1 MTTQIHRNLIIA
13 LFFFLAAVLCSNSAL
28 AKLDSNVELEW
39 EGVDSAKAYDLE
51 IKSTK
56 NTFKFQVKEPIWAGR
71 LSPGFFK
78 MRVRARDKRGVPG
91 EWSEFQ
97 EFKVFLD
104 APEFMNPVSGSII
117 ASGSNENQNVTFK
130 WKKVSF
136 AKKYSLD
143 VQGLDSTFRK
153 QVELINDD
161 KATMEIPVATKFM
174 ATIRASNDTLGSN
187 PEKDNVSE
195 FIVSGKKIAVP
206 VVTRPESLFV
216 REIKWSKPEH
226 AQAYSYVLEKLDAKS
241 QKYNPFDE
249 NKELRTEA
257 MPFKK
262 EWPGGTYRLTVKAI
276 ANYRPSSESVSIKF
290 TAKDGDRSEKAEELA
305 RLRESIERLSGWF
318 GMASYLVN
326 SVDYQNLNYDL
337 TGTQVSYKAIGGT
350 LRAGV
355 GYVTKQKPWG
365 YFVAAEAST
374 LEVSG
379 FGNVGYNMFEINSF
393 FKIKPNDAG
402 EFRQT
407 AGLVYKELPDVTS
420 NFAGTVKNNSVL
432 SALGFRYGAEYWL
445 AITPKLGLQANAHIF
460 PLIAGQTTTNGQAF
474 VPSTSLQAGFLAS
487 YRWSKNLTTLMG
499 YAYRTD
505 KMEYK
510 TAPALNFPAP
520 AAEKN
525 SVTLKGHYL
534 NLFLEYQL

>member
-1 MTTQIHRNLIIA
+1 MTTKPYRNLIIA
-13 LFFFLAAVLCSNSAL
+13 ILFIFAAVLCPKSAF
-28 AKLDSNVELEW
+28 AKAESNVELEW
-39 EGVDSAKAYDLE
+39 EGIDNAKTYDLE
-51 IKSTK
+51 VKSTK

-104 APEFMNPVSGSII
+104 SPEFVNPMSGTII
-117 ASGSNENQNVTFK
+117 SSASNEVQNVTFK
-130 WKKVSF
+130 WKKVF
-136 AKKYSLD
+136 QGEKYILD
-143 VQGLDSTFRK
+143 VQGLDSIFRK
-153 QVELINDD
+153 QVELTNDE
-161 KATMEIPVATKFM
+161 KTTMELPVATKFM
-174 ATIRASNDTLGSN
+174 ATIRASNEVLGSN
-187 PEKDNVSE
+187 PEKDQTAE
-195 FIVSGKKIAVP
+195 FIVSGKKLLAPKLVP
-206 VVTRPESLFV
+206 PESLFV
-216 REIKWSKPEH
+216 REVKWSKPEF
-226 AQAYSYVLEKLDAKS
+226 AQAYSYVLEKLDVKS
-241 QKYNPFDE
+241 QKFNLFDE
-249 NKELRTEA
+249 NKELRGES

-262 EWPGGTYRLTVKAI
+262 EWPGGIYRLTVKAI
-276 ANYRPSSESVSIKF
+276 ANYRPSSEMVSIRF

-318 GMASYLVN
+318 GMASYLIN
-326 SVDYQNLNYDL
+326 SVEYQNLNYDL
-337 TGTQVSYKAIGGT
+337 TGTQVAYNAIGGT
-350 LRAGV
+350 LRAGI
-355 GYVTKQKPWG
+355 GYVIKQKPWG

-374 LEVSG
+374 LTVSG
-379 FGNVGYNMFEINSF
+379 FGNIGYNQFEVNSF
-393 FKIKPNDAG
+393 FKMKPNDAG

-420 NFAGTVKNNSVL
+420 NFAGTVKNSSVL
-432 SALGFRYGAEYWL
+432 SALGFRYGVEYWHAL
-445 AITPKLGLQANAHIF
+445 TPKLGVQGNAHIF
-460 PLIAGQTTTNGQAF
+460 PLITGQTTTNGQAF
-474 VPSTSLQAGFLAS
+474 VPSTSLQAGFLFS
-487 YRWSKNLTTLMG
+487 YRWSKNLTTLGG

-510 TAPALNFPAP
+510 TAPSTNFPSP